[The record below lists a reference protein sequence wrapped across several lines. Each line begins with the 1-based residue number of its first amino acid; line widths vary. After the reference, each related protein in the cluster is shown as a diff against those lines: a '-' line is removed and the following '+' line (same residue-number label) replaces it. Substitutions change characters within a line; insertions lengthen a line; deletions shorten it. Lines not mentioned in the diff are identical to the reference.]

1 MARYCCLQGSLV
13 ASSSSS
19 EAAAQ
24 LAAIH
29 DTRTAIQRTK
39 QADKAVAI
47 MASQLYSSGDATA
60 DQHAVELHAAGAAA
74 VAAAAPLEVPPSSS
88 ISAYHSAPPQPVPV
102 LSARTELLRWKQ
114 QLRQE
119 RAWQMRCWT
128 HRVTRAALHS
138 ARGRDMQVG
147 ACSTGCQGDQRL
159 MKSQNRLKVFFR
171 GFTFAAVLV

>member
-13 ASSSSS
+13 APSSSS

-24 LAAIH
+24 LASILN
-29 DTRTAIQRTK
+29 TRTAIQRTK

-47 MASQLYSSGDATA
+47 LAGQLYTSGNATA
-60 DQHAVELHAAGAAA
+60 DQHAVGVHAAGAAA

-128 HRVTRAALHS
+128 HRATRAALHS
-138 ARGRDMQVG
+138 ARGRDMQVDG
-147 ACSTGCQGDQRL
+147 GSGGYQACGKHTE
-159 MKSQNRLKVFFR
+159 
-171 GFTFAAVLV
+171 